1 MKTTTKVLKTKI
13 LACQW
18 LDAIKSVN
26 ISNKDYNNCSKE
38 FNLTVAQIKTAYN
51 NWKHFGKVDLR
62 TTYAARLNKKV
73 VSKFN
78 SISENAKTKND
89 MRHRIKFKSYTSK
102 EAGSILNEYTFKYKG
117 KTVDFLL
124 ENEISEHQFYSWIK
138 ELTVSGTLLGRKIID
153 YKDRRK
159 VDVLTV
165 IRYTRYPKN
174 SNIKNL
180 TVAERSELNRIQ
192 YLLQKKL

>member
-38 FNLTVAQIKTAYN
+38 FNLSVSQIKKAYN
-51 NWKHFGKVDLR
+51 NWKHFGQVDLR
-62 TTYAARLNKKV
+62 TTYAARLNKKAT
-73 VSKFN
+73 SKCDKF
-78 SISENAKTKND
+78 SENAKTKH
-89 MRHRIKFKSYTSK
+89 MLKGRIKFKSYTSK
-102 EAGSILNEYTFKYKG
+102 EAGSILNEYVFKYKG
-117 KTVDFLL
+117 KTVDFFL
-124 ENEISEHQFYSWIK
+124 ENEISEKQFYSWIK
-138 ELTVSGTLLGRKIID
+138 ELTISGTLLGRKIID

-159 VDVLTV
+159 VDALTV

-180 TVAERSELNRIQ
+180 TVAERSELKRIQ